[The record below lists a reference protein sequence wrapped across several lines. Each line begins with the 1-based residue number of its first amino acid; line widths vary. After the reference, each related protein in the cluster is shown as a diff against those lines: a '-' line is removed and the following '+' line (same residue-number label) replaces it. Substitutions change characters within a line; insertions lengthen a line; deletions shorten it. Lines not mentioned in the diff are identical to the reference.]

1 MRKLLVVFLLLPIQ
15 LLSQYVMTPTH
26 YDSDGTSKHII
37 QGHVKMFV
45 EDTVVYTVEKKNERY
60 LTTWLDKNQV
70 ENKLKKVFLLGR
82 PEYVS
87 RTNGGYIFT
96 IAVVNSTDETKVIN
110 YCKFHVDR
118 YTQKIE
124 EIEILLGE

>member
-1 MRKLLVVFLLLPIQ
+1 MRNLLVILFLIPTFLFG
-15 LLSQYVMTPTH
+15 QYVMTPIH
-26 YDSDGTSKHII
+26 YDSEGTSKHII
-37 QGHVKMFV
+37 HGHVKMFLK
-45 EDTVVYTVEKKNERY
+45 DTVVYTVEKNNERY
-60 LTTWLDKNQV
+60 LTSWLDKNQID
-70 ENKLKKVFLLGR
+70 NKLKKVLLLGR

-96 IAVVNSTDETKVIN
+96 IAVVSTTDETKVIN

>member
-1 MRKLLVVFLLLPIQ
+1 
-15 LLSQYVMTPTH
+15 
-26 YDSDGTSKHII
+26 
-37 QGHVKMFV
+37 
-45 EDTVVYTVEKKNERY
+45 VVYTVEKKNERY

-96 IAVVNSTDETKVIN
+96 IAVVSTTDETKVIN

-124 EIEILLGE
+124 EIEILIGE